1 MIQAPS
7 PRRYVG
13 IDSIP
18 HRAAL
23 FAHAGP
29 LNAAAHYTELLVRTK
44 QIYVQ
49 PVSHLL
55 TSSQSHRVCLART
68 LTAATKTA
76 AAGVSSLP
84 LVYYYLVGRRL
95 SVTTRNYFIFKVG
108 RVLTEWDCM
117 GLMGSWVRLATII
130 ISRTG
135 ME

>member
-84 LVYYYLVGRRL
+84 LVYHYLVGRR
-95 SVTTRNYFIFKVG
+95 R
-108 RVLTEWDCM
+108 LTEWDCM